1 VLFPDPLFLKGLFI
15 AEAIIVKGRPP
26 SFSRR
31 VLRHPAIVPVVLS
44 LGVVLSVISFSVLR
58 AWERA
63 ALKQSAEEIAR
74 EQVDRLQV
82 LVLRSMEALHS
93 VASLHGATGRFD
105 RREFRRFVQPALDRQ
120 PELLALSWD
129 PVVPATLRREY
140 ESAAAADGLRD
151 FHFREADGEGRLTA
165 ALDCPAYVPV
175 YFIEPLERNLGALG
189 YDLSSD
195 PERRMTLER
204 ARDTGQPV
212 ASAAIQLKQ
221 RTNNGAGFLVVLPVY
236 HYAVPRSLGERRE
249 QLDGFAIAVFSVSDL
264 VGGSFAKLKEKGIDA
279 WLLDESGSRR
289 LIFANNDQPAPLRA
303 SGSPPEIVAEIP
315 GRQWAVRYRPGADF
329 MVLQKRHSSWIVLF
343 AGLALSGLTSAY
355 LYGAWRWAGEIA
367 ATNAILEQEMTV
379 RKNAE
384 AAADQANQA
393 KSEFLASMSHE
404 IRTPLNAILGYTQ
417 LMQRDP
423 DFSPEQHDIV
433 RGINASGHHLL
444 GLINEILDLAKIEA
458 GRMELQLVDFDL
470 TEMGKTLA
478 ATFRPLCAQKRIGFR
493 LNLDVAAARHVR
505 GDEGKLRQTLINLL
519 GNAVKFTGSG
529 EICLG
534 FTVLSGDRWR
544 FEVVDTGL
552 GIPDDEQSEI
562 FKPFYQCRTAQHQGG
577 TGLGLAIAQRQVELL
592 GGRLELES
600 CRGVGSRFYFEI
612 TIPGAQPAGVAVV
625 PRVLRLK
632 TGSKV
637 RALVVDDRLEN
648 ARILGQM
655 LSQIGCEVA
664 LAGAGAEASLI
675 ARQFQPDMAFIDLLM
690 PEMDG
695 AAAARALLSDPQTSQ
710 LKIVAH
716 SAAALAGFRE
726 AARQA
731 GCVDFLAK
739 PIRAEE
745 VYECLRK
752 YLGVEFDYAPQQAE
766 PSEDWSGWD
775 SPPIHLPHDLCS
787 RLTTA
792 AELHSSTAL
801 KLCLQELRQ
810 LGPEAVH
817 LAEHIR
823 HLMRSYDMDSILRLM
838 SAASSPVFSEPSSAS
853 PHGLIS
859 T

>member
-1 VLFPDPLFLKGLFI
+1 MAD
-15 AEAIIVKGRPP
+15 AIISKGRPP
-26 SFSRR
+26 SFLRR
-31 VLRHPAIVPVVLS
+31 VLRHPAIVPVALC
-44 LGVVLSVISFSVLR
+44 LGVILSVISFSVLR

-63 ALKQSAEEIAR
+63 ALKQSAEEIVR

-82 LVLRSMEALHS
+82 LVLRSMEALHA
-93 VASLHGATGRFD
+93 VASLHGATGQFD
-105 RREFRRFVQPALDRQ
+105 RREFRRFVQPALERQ

-129 PVVPATLRREY
+129 PVVPAALRHDF
-140 ESAAAADGLRD
+140 ESAAAADGLRG
-151 FHFREADGEGRLTA
+151 FQFREANGEGRLA
-165 ALDCPAYVPV
+165 SALDRPAYVPV

-189 YDLSSD
+189 YDLNSD
-195 PERRMTLER
+195 PERRLTLER
-204 ARDTGQPV
+204 ARDTGLPV

-236 HYAVPRSLGERRE
+236 QYSVPPSLAERRA
-249 QLDGFAIAVFSVSDL
+249 QLDGFAIAVFSVSEL
-264 VGGSFAKLKEKGIDA
+264 VAGSFAKLKDKVMYA
-279 WLLDESGSRR
+279 WLLDESGTSK
-289 LIFANNDQPAPLRA
+289 LNYANNNQPTPSSA
-303 SGSPPEIVAEIP
+303 SGSPPEVVAEIP
-315 GRQWAVRYRPGADF
+315 GRQWMVRYRPAADF
-329 MVLQKRHSSWIVLF
+329 MALQKRHGSWIVLI
-343 AGLALSGLTSAY
+343 AGLTLTGLTSAY

-367 ATNAILEQEMTV
+367 ATNAILEQEVAV
-379 RKNAE
+379 RKKAE
-384 AAADQANQA
+384 AAAEHANQA

-458 GRMELQLVDFDL
+458 GRMELQPVDFDL
-470 TEMGKTLA
+470 TELGKTLA
-478 ATFRPLCAQKRIGFR
+478 ATFRPLCAQKRISFR
-493 LNLDVAAARHVR
+493 LNLDASSVRHVR
-505 GDEGKLRQTLINLL
+505 GDEGKLRQALINLL

-534 FTVLSGDRWR
+534 FTPVSTDRWR
-544 FEVVDTGL
+544 FEVIDTGL
-552 GIPDDEQSEI
+552 GIPEDEQAEI

-592 GGRLELES
+592 GGRLELDS
-600 CRGVGSRFYFEI
+600 CRGAGSRFYFEI
-612 TIPGAQPAGVAVV
+612 TIPAAQSARAAAVPSVLGLKAGF
-625 PRVLRLK
+625 
-632 TGSKV
+632 KV

-648 ARILGQM
+648 VRILGQM

-664 LAGAGAEASLI
+664 LACGGAEASII
-675 ARQFQPDMAFIDLLM
+675 ARQFQPNIAFIDLLM
-690 PEMDG
+690 PGIDG
-695 AAAARALLSDPQTSQ
+695 AAAARALLADAQTNRV
-710 LKIVAH
+710 KIVAH
-716 SAAALAGFRE
+716 SAAALAEFRE

-739 PIRAEE
+739 PIRAED
-745 VYECLRK
+745 VYNCLLK
-752 YLGVEFDYAPQQAE
+752 HLGVEFDYAPQQAE
-766 PSEDWSGWD
+766 PAEDWSGWD
-775 SPPIHLPHDLCS
+775 SPPISLPHDLCS

-810 LGPEAVH
+810 FGPEAVQ

-823 HLMRSYDMDSILRLM
+823 HLMRSYDMDSILRLV
-838 SAASSPVFSEPSSAS
+838 SAASSPVFVEASSAS
-853 PHGLIS
+853 PHGLVS